1 MVLKD
6 FIDDINLVDED
17 FPELAQLP
25 SEADLLLRH
34 EATDLSHFIFTGLFM
49 VHYRYICNVF
59 LQDYPEYSEL
69 DFGRPFPTRL
79 LSLTNNI
86 QNWLN
91 VLKNLPCCAQPTP
104 KFV

>member
-1 MVLKD
+1 MKIFLSWLSYHLK
-6 FIDDINLVDED
+6 
-17 FPELAQLP
+17 
-25 SEADLLLRH
+25 ADLLLRH

-69 DFGRPFPTRL
+69 DFWQTISNTIVEF
-79 LSLTNNI
+79 NQHI
-86 QNWLN
+86 QSWLN
-91 VLKNLPCCAQPTP
+91 VLKNLPCCAQLTP